1 MTHTVRDMIASLKN
15 KRNRLDY
22 ERQVQMQCIRPVLLG
37 SHTNNTVLKEIRRQK
52 KEDSSIRTDDEKMLW
67 DQLREVEKL
76 PSLQSR
82 LWRYRQPVDKD
93 HFMKWVRGGWCLSIS
108 TLLHVSITSLKSR
121 SSVFTFS
128 RLRHRPTRTRT
139 PNR

>member
-1 MTHTVRDMIASLKN
+1 MIASLKN

-93 HFMKWVRGGWCLSIS
+93 HFMKWVRGVRALVFEYFNHCTSS
-108 TLLHVSITSLKSR
+108 CFNYVTQITIER
-121 SSVFTFS
+121 FHFF
-128 RLRHRPTRTRT
+128 
-139 PNR
+139 